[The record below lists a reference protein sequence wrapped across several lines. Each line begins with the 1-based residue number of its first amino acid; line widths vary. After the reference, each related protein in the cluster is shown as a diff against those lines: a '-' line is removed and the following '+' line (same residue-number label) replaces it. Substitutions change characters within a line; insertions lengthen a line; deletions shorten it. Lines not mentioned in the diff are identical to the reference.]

1 MSDETTKQATDAPPP
16 TPPTTEADKPDPIA
30 ELEKWRAL
38 ARKHE
43 AEAKRNAEAAAKL
56 KALEDAQKSEI
67 ERIREAAE
75 LAKREAEQAR
85 TEALRWRVAARLQL
99 PAQLASR
106 LQGTSEEEIEADAK
120 ELLAA
125 ISKGAVRDLPKDS
138 TVSGATGTPASEG
151 EELDPRKLASRI
163 TSRW

>member
-1 MSDETTKQATDAPPP
+1 MAEQNPAP
-16 TPPTTEADKPDPIA
+16 TPEPAPEQTPEPKTDPVA

-56 KALEDAQKSEI
+56 KQLEDAQKTEL

-75 LAKREAEQAR
+75 AAKREADNAR
-85 TEALRWRVAARLQL
+85 MEAMRWRVAAKLGI
-99 PAQLASR
+99 PAQIAAR
-106 LQGTSEEEIEADAK
+106 LQGATEEEIEADAK

-125 ISKGAVRDLPKDS
+125 LAKTTPRDLPKDGA
-138 TVSGATGTPASEG
+138 VSGATGTPTSDV
-151 EELDPRKLASRI
+151 EELDPRKLAAKI
-163 TSRW
+163 NARW